1 MEIVFVLFYI
11 ALTMAIIFS
20 INEYYSKKSIKNE
33 KLFRYGIAVFLL
45 IFYIVVLF
53 FLNKNNMQY
62 IIKALSTIIFITILT
77 FFTLTTKYK

>member
-20 INEYYSKKSIKNE
+20 INEYYSKKSIKNK